1 MRRRLI
7 FENSTRSNWWRC
19 TIGFRERFNHPTM
32 TVMLIRSKFCYR
44 LNGRSSAYSPIGS
57 DSRAGHH
64 PAPTA
69 DTIIGF
75 VKAWVFLATIIADEC

>member
-1 MRRRLI
+1 MHDRVSRAVQSSYDDSDVDSLEI
-7 FENSTRSNWWRC
+7 
-19 TIGFRERFNHPTM
+19 
-32 TVMLIRSKFCYR
+32 LYR